1 MDQETLEGIQ
11 GDCRTLGQDSQLKE
25 EGAPSPF
32 LFLLDKVEG
41 LGSCRYI
48 LQINTLLC
56 GWGHGQGFVGFVRGF
71 LLLLFVLNGHRTL

>member
-11 GDCRTLGQDSQLKE
+11 GDCRTLGPQLKE
-25 EGAPSPF
+25 EGALSPF

-48 LQINTLLC
+48 LLINTLLR
-56 GWGHGQGFVGFVRGF
+56 GWGHGQGFVGFVRDF